1 MAMFSYKSR
10 DRKGGLIS
18 GKLEG
23 NDVDHVAGILF
34 GRGLTPVEVKPIA
47 DDGNSFS
54 LEALFQ
60 SPVTLDELVL
70 FSRQMYS
77 LTQAGIPVM
86 RAIAGLRDSATNP
99 LMSKGLV
106 GVLSDLESGRTLS
119 TALANQPKVFNQIV
133 ISLVHVGENTGQ
145 LDLAFDQLAKYLERE
160 QETRK
165 QIKSAMR
172 YPTFVLI
179 ALVAAMVIL
188 NIFVIPVF
196 AQMFNK
202 FGVELPWTTQ
212 VLLATSSFFVNYWP
226 VLLVVTMITTSWVK
240 HWMASDKGKL
250 IWDRR
255 KLKIP
260 IVGSIIERALLARF
274 GRCFSMMLAAGV
286 PLLQGLSLVGD
297 AVDNAFMKERI
308 NQMGTGI
315 RSGESLLRV
324 GANSELFNPLV
335 LQMIAVGEETGQL
348 EQMMTNMAQYYERE
362 VDFDLKSLTAKIE
375 PIMISIVAGMVLI
388 LALGIF
394 TPMWD
399 MMSAMKK

>member
-1 MAMFSYKSR
+1 MLMFSYKSR
-10 DRKGGLIS
+10 DSQGELVS
-18 GKLEG
+18 GKMEG
-23 NDVDHVAGILF
+23 NDTDHVAGILL
-34 GRGLTPVEVKPIA
+34 GRGLTPIEVKPAKASSEGI
-47 DDGNSFS
+47 S
-54 LEALFQ
+54 LQALFEK
-60 SPVTLDELVL
+60 PVSLDELVI

-77 LTQAGIPVM
+77 LMRAGIPVM
-86 RAIAGLRDSATNP
+86 RAIAGLRDSASNP
-99 LMSKGLV
+99 LMTKALV
-106 GVLSDLESGRTLS
+106 AVLADLESGRTLS
-119 TALANQPKVFNQIV
+119 TALDKQPKVFNQIV
-133 ISLVHVGENTGQ
+133 VSLVHVGENTGQ

-172 YPTFVLI
+172 YPIFVIFALI
-179 ALVAAMVIL
+179 GAMVVM

-196 AQMFNK
+196 AKMFDK

-212 VLLATSSFFVNYWP
+212 VLLTTSSFFVNYWP
-226 VLLVVTMITTSWVK
+226 LILGAAIGVTAWIK
-240 HWMASDKGKL
+240 HWMASESGQL
-250 IWDRR
+250 IWDRK
-255 KLKIP
+255 KLKMP
-260 IVGSIIERALLARF
+260 IVGSIISRALLARF
-274 GRCFSMMLAAGV
+274 GRSFSMMLAAGV

-297 AVDNAFMKERI
+297 AVDNKFMKTRI
-308 NQMGTGI
+308 DHMGVGI

-324 GANSELFNPLV
+324 GASSELFNPLV

-348 EQMMTNMAQYYERE
+348 EQMMTNMAEYYERE

-375 PIMISIVAGMVLI
+375 PILIMIVAGMVLI

>member
-10 DRKGGLIS
+10 DRQGGS
-18 GKLEG
+18 VNGKMEG
-23 NDVDHVAGILF
+23 NDPDHVAGMLI
-34 GRGLTPVEVKPIA
+34 GRGLTPIEVKPITES
-47 DDGNSFS
+47 DEGLS
-54 LEALFQ
+54 LEILFRR
-60 SPVTLDELVL
+60 PITLDELVI

-77 LTQAGIPVM
+77 LMQAGIPVM
-86 RAIAGLRDSATNP
+86 RAIAGLRDSASNP
-99 LMSKGLV
+99 IMTKALV
-106 GVLSDLESGRTLS
+106 NVLTDLESGRTLS
-119 TALANQPKVFNQIV
+119 TALANQPKIFSKIV
-133 ISLVHVGENTGQ
+133 VSLVHVGENTGQ
-145 LDLAFDQLAKYLERE
+145 LDLAFNQLAQYLERE

-165 QIKSAMR
+165 QIQSAMR
-172 YPTFVLI
+172 YPTFVMM
-179 ALVAAMVIL
+179 ALVGAMVVL

-202 FGVELPWTTQ
+202 FGVELPWTTRT
-212 VLLATSSFFVNYWP
+212 LLATSSFFINYWP
-226 VLLVVTMITTSWVK
+226 VLLACSVAGYVWIK
-240 HWMASDKGKL
+240 RWMVSEQGKL
-250 IWDRR
+250 IWDQR

-260 IVGSIIERALLARF
+260 VVGSIIERALLARF
-274 GRCFSMMLAAGV
+274 GRSFSMMLAAGV

-297 AVDNAFMKERI
+297 AVDNAFMKNRI
-308 NQMGTGI
+308 DNMGIGI
-315 RSGESLLRV
+315 RAGESLLRV
-324 GANSELFNPLV
+324 GSQSEMFNPLV

-375 PIMISIVAGMVLI
+375 PILISIVAGMVLV